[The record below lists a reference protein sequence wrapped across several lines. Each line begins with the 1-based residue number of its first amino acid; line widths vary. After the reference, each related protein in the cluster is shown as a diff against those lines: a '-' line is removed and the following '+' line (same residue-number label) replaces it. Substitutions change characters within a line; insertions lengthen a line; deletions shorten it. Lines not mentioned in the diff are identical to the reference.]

1 LGLEKEALKM
11 RLIIT
16 AKLPTRPLVVLGLAL
31 LGSAAWALWSTL
43 RFSGEK
49 RTLSYLYYVPIA
61 APFVAFLLERLA
73 DRSAALKK
81 LFLLDAIVTI
91 LAMWR
96 VIGDVPFISGHALFL
111 TYAVVTARRWV
122 VFALSAFVLIETL
135 YLKFVVWNDIATA
148 AIGAALGGALAV
160 VYWWAAP
167 SFTHVLAS
175 NTGASN

>member
-1 LGLEKEALKM
+1 M
-11 RLIIT
+11 PIIT
-16 AKLPTRPLVVLGLAL
+16 AKLPTRPVVVFGLAL
-31 LGSAAWALWSTL
+31 LGSAVWALWSTL

-49 RTLSYLYYVPIA
+49 RNLSYIYYVPIV

-111 TYAVVTARRWV
+111 TYAVATARR
-122 VFALSAFVLIETL
+122 
-135 YLKFVVWNDIATA
+135 
-148 AIGAALGGALAV
+148 
-160 VYWWAAP
+160 
-167 SFTHVLAS
+167 
-175 NTGASN
+175 

>member
-1 LGLEKEALKM
+1 MGLEKEALKM

-31 LGSAAWALWSTL
+31 LSSAAWALWSL

-49 RTLSYLYYVPIA
+49 RTLSYLYYAPIV

-111 TYAVVTARRWV
+111 SYAV
-122 VFALSAFVLIETL
+122 
-135 YLKFVVWNDIATA
+135 
-148 AIGAALGGALAV
+148 
-160 VYWWAAP
+160 
-167 SFTHVLAS
+167 
-175 NTGASN
+175 